1 MMLTLWQDLRYGA
14 RMLSKKPAF
23 TLIAIITLALGIGA
37 NTAIFTVVN
46 ASLLRGLP
54 YHDPERLVHL
64 WETNPHQNF
73 QQREASYPDYL
84 DWQTSSAFDGMA
96 GYAGGGG
103 FVLEGREA
111 NEIVVA
117 GRVTAN
123 FFTVLGV
130 QPVLGRTFQ
139 DGEDQP
145 GAARVALLS
154 YGGWQR
160 FFGGDKQVLG
170 QTLMLSGNPY
180 SVIGVLPPS
189 FQFAPRGAAEIWTP
203 LVPDEM
209 QRSRRFQHW
218 VNVVARIKPG
228 ISVEQAQTEMRPIAQ
243 HIASEYPD
251 SHTNTTIVLVPLQQQ
266 FVGRLKPLLLTLLGA
281 VGFVMLIA
289 CANVANLWLV
299 RAAVRQKEIAIRAA
313 LGAGRFRLLR
323 QMLVE
328 SVLLSLLGGAAGL
341 LLARWGVDLLIAAIP
356 AEQLNFMPYLRGLSL
371 DSRILFF
378 TFALSVLTGVVFGL
392 APAWQ
397 AAKLDLQAVLKE
409 GGRTAGSFGRG
420 RLRNLLVISE
430 LALAVVLLVGAGLM
444 MKSLTR
450 LLQVDPGFNPRNL
463 LTFSVRLPAA
473 RYNNDQKIAAFHQ
486 QLLTRL
492 EAIPGIAGAGTV
504 GVLPLI
510 GGNTTRFYPASR
522 PKPAPGQEIEA
533 NLRDVSAGYFSV
545 VRIPLV
551 GGRYFTEHDDAK
563 APGVIIVNQTLAHLV
578 FPQQNPVA
586 QRLIFPGVGTEPYE
600 IVGVVGDERV
610 NGLDAR
616 ITPVV
621 YYPYLQDSPLGQG
634 NTLVVRTKGDP
645 VSFSNAIRS
654 ECRAL
659 EPAMAVFEVRTMEQI
674 IANTPATF
682 MRRYPALLIGLFA
695 VLALLLASLGI
706 YGVISYTVG
715 QQTHEIGVRLALGAQ
730 RRDVLRLV
738 MSRGMML
745 ALIGVSGGV
754 VGALVLTRL
763 LQGLLF
769 GVTATDPATFAGVV
783 ALLLTVA
790 LLACYIPARRAT
802 KVDPLVALRYE

>member
-1 MMLTLWQDLRYGA
+1 MIRDLWQDLRYGLRVLA
-14 RMLSKKPAF
+14 KKPAF
-23 TLIAIITLALGIGA
+23 TIIAVITLSLGIGA

-46 ASLLRGLP
+46 AALLRGLP
-54 YHDPERLVHL
+54 YHEPERLVHL
-64 WETNPHQNF
+64 WETNPHENSH
-73 QQREASYPDYL
+73 QREASYPDYL
-84 DWQTSSAFDGMA
+84 DWQANQVFAGMA
-96 GYAGGGG
+96 GYGGGGG

-111 NEIVVA
+111 NELVVA

-123 FFTVLGV
+123 FFAVLGV

-139 DGEDQP
+139 EGEDQP
-145 GAARVALLS
+145 GAARVVVLS

-160 FFGGDKQVLG
+160 LFGGDQQVLG

-180 SVIGVLPPS
+180 TVVGVLPPS
-189 FQFAPRGAAEIWTP
+189 FQFAPRGTAEIWTP
-203 LVPDEM
+203 LVPNEM
-209 QRSRRFQHW
+209 QRTRRFQHW
-218 VNVVARIKPG
+218 VNVVARLKPG
-228 ISVEQAQTEMRPIAQ
+228 ISVEQAQTGIQLIAQ
-243 HIASEYPD
+243 RIASEYPD
-251 SHTNTTIVLVPLQQQ
+251 SHANTTIVLVPLQEQ

-289 CANVANLWLV
+289 CANVANLCLV
-299 RAAVRQKEIAIRAA
+299 RAAVRQKELAIRAA
-313 LGAGRFRLLR
+313 LGAGRLRLLR

-341 LLARWGVDLLIAAIP
+341 LLARWGVDALIAAIP

-397 AAKLDLQAVLKE
+397 AAKLDLQGVLKE
-409 GGRTAGSFGRG
+409 GGRTAGGITRG
-420 RLRNLLVISE
+420 RLRNLLVVSE

-450 LLQVDPGFNPRNL
+450 LLKVDPGFNPHNL
-463 LTFSVRLPAA
+463 LTFGISLPA
-473 RYNNDQKIAAFHQ
+473 RYDNDQKIAAFHQ
-486 QLLTRL
+486 ELLTRL
-492 EAIPGIAGAGTV
+492 EAMPGIAGAGTV

-510 GGNTTRFYPASR
+510 GGNTTRFYPAGK

-533 NLRDVSAGYFSV
+533 NLRDVSTGYFRV
-545 VRIPLV
+545 VGVPLTV
-551 GGRYFTEHDDAK
+551 GRYFTERDDAK

-578 FPQQNPVA
+578 FPQQNAVG
-586 QRLIFPGVGTEPYE
+586 QRLIFPGYETQPFE

-621 YYPYLQDSPLGQG
+621 YYPYLQDSPLGPAS
-634 NTLVVRTKGDP
+634 TLVVRTKGDP

-659 EPAMAVFEVRTMEQI
+659 EPGITIFEVRTMEQI

-695 VLALLLASLGI
+695 VLALLLASVGI
-706 YGVISYTVG
+706 YGVISYTVS
-715 QQTHEIGVRLALGAQ
+715 QQTHEIGVRIALGAQ

-738 MSRGMML
+738 LSHGMLL
-745 ALIGVSGGV
+745 ALIGVGGGLV
-754 VGALVLTRL
+754 AALALTRL

-769 GVTATDPATFAGVV
+769 GVTATDPATFAGVAV
-783 ALLLTVA
+783 LLLTVA
-790 LLACYIPARRAT
+790 LLACYLPARRAT